1 MDVNTEKARRELL
14 TLDPRKFRDITMSEE
29 EILRIFELFDAAWY
43 HSGDPKDPH
52 AELTSGYCSNG
63 FFNCLLVLKYINLSD
78 ILAYQL
84 ARRIRSVIR
93 DQQIDWVI
101 GSPMAGITFA
111 HDVARALG
119 APINMF
125 VEKDPNNPGKMLW
138 NRVDIPEGANVLQIE
153 ELTTT
158 AKTLN
163 AVQEAVDQGNPYP
176 VNWIP
181 YIGILIHRPP
191 SFVTRYG
198 EREVIPLVERQVWA
212 VPQDECSLCDAGSKR
227 VRPKTHWEELTGK

>member
-1 MDVNTEKARRELL
+1 MGKSEMLVKELL
-14 TLDPRKFRDITMSEE
+14 TLYPERFRNTIMTEE
-29 EILRIFELFDAAWY
+29 ELLYMFKLCDAAWY
-43 HSGDPKDPH
+43 HSGNPKDPH

-78 ILAYQL
+78 ILAHQL
-84 ARRIRSVIR
+84 ARKIRSVIG

-125 VEKDPNNPGKMLW
+125 VEKDPNNPGEMLW
-138 NRVDIPEGANVLQIE
+138 DRIPIPEGANVLQIE

-158 AKTLN
+158 AKTLD
-163 AVQEAVDQGNPYP
+163 AVQRAVDQGNPYP

-181 YIGILIHRPP
+181 YVGILVHRPP
-191 SFVTRYG
+191 SLVTYYG
-198 EREVIPLVERQVWA
+198 RREVIPLIEKEIWA
-212 VPQDECSLCDAGSKR
+212 VPRNKCLLCDAGSKR

>member
-1 MDVNTEKARRELL
+1 MNKPETLKELL
-14 TLDPRKFRDITMSEE
+14 ALDLEEFRNTTMSEE
-29 EILRIFELFDAAWY
+29 EILCIFELCDAAWY
-43 HSGDPKDPH
+43 HSGNPKDSH

-78 ILAYQL
+78 ILARQL
-84 ARRIRSVIR
+84 ARKIRSVIG

-125 VEKDPNNPGKMLW
+125 VEKDPNNPGEMLW
-138 NRVDIPEGANVLQIE
+138 DRIAIPEGANVLQIE

-163 AVQEAVDQGNPYP
+163 AVQEAVDRGNPYP
-176 VNWIP
+176 VNWLP
-181 YIGILIHRPP
+181 YIGILVHRPP
-191 SFVTRYG
+191 SLVTHYG
-198 EREVIPLVERQVWA
+198 DREVIALIEKKVWA
-212 VPQDECSLCDAGSKR
+212 VTQDECPLCEAGSKR